1 MNREPLIAMWQDY
14 STYRNHQPHTVKG
27 DVQVLTGFESPQL
40 HNQRDIL
47 VYLPPS
53 YTKTS
58 KRYPVLYMHD
68 GQNLFDAATSFAGEW
83 HVDETMEALS
93 PEGIE
98 AIVVGIPNA
107 GEKRLDEY
115 SPFNQLR
122 IGGGHG
128 DQYLAFIAETLKPM
142 IDRTFRTCPERE
154 NTALFGSS
162 MGGFISLYGFFR
174 FPQVFGLAGIMSPA
188 FWFAR
193 GAIYTYVEN
202 APFSPGKIYLDVGT
216 REHGGGR
223 TTLKAHSR
231 RYYASVRRMQR
242 TLVKKGYRPRHDLLY
257 VEEKW
262 AGHEE
267 QAWARRLPAAIRFL
281 LNGID

>member
-1 MNREPLIAMWQDY
+1 MTTWQDY
-14 STYRNHQPHTVKG
+14 STYRNQQPHTVQG
-27 DVQVLTGFESPQL
+27 DVRVLAGLESPQL
-40 HNQRDIL
+40 NNRRDLL

-53 YTKTS
+53 Y
-58 KRYPVLYMHD
+58 KRSNKHYPVLYMQD
-68 GQNLFDAATSFAGEW
+68 GQNLFDSATSFAGEW
-83 HVDETMEALS
+83 YVDETMEALS
-93 PEGIE
+93 REGLE

-115 SPFNQLR
+115 SPFSQLK
-122 IGGGHG
+122 IGGGQG
-128 DQYLAFIAETLKPM
+128 DQYLSFLVETIKPI
-142 IDRTFRTCPERE
+142 IDNTFRTCPERE
-154 NTALFGSS
+154 NTAILGSS

-174 FPQVFGLAGIMSPA
+174 YPQIFGLVGIMSPA

-216 REHGGGR
+216 REHGGR
-223 TTLKAHSR
+223 TVMKAHSR

-242 TLVKKGYRPRHDLLY
+242 ILVKKGYRPRQDLLY

-267 QAWARRLPAAIRFL
+267 QAWGRRLPAAIRFL
-281 LNGID
+281 LDGPD